1 LSINT
6 RVPPRQANW
15 FTYFPDD
22 YRWSAA
28 VAGVLSTAP
37 YGGAELGE
45 VDRVG
50 RRLRGKVGDDVAWF
64 EAWCEE
70 GRRLRAWG
78 EEAEAAGHRLTAAQ
92 VHLRACSY
100 LQIGERFRTPKDQA
114 AIDAYREALDSFR
127 RFVRLTDRPR
137 IELIEVPY
145 EGSGIPAYFVHA
157 ENAPPGPRPCVV
169 YFDGLDITKELCYLR
184 GAPEMVR
191 RGMSCLIIDGPG
203 NGEAIRFRGL
213 PVRHDCEVAGI
224 ACLDYLETRS
234 DVDAGAVAV
243 LGISLGGYFAARV
256 AAFEPRFR
264 AAVAWGAIWDY
275 HATWRTRL
283 EQRFQTQLSVP
294 GHHIQWVLG
303 METAEAALRKLEEFR
318 LDGVAQRIRCP
329 FMILAGEEDEQ
340 IPIADARALF
350 GAVGSKDKELR
361 IFTAAEGGAQHCQHD
376 YLTRASTA
384 YSDWLAD
391 KLIGAPA

>member
-1 LSINT
+1 LSIKT
-6 RVPPRQANW
+6 GVPPRQANW

-28 VAGVLSTAP
+28 VAGVLTTAP

-50 RRLRGKVGDDVAWF
+50 RRLLGHVGDDESWF
-64 EAWCEE
+64 VAWCEE

-92 VHLRACSY
+92 VYLRACSY
-100 LQIGERFRTPKDQA
+100 LQIGERFRTPKDEA
-114 AIDAYREALDSFR
+114 ALDAYGEALDSFH

-137 IELIEVPY
+137 IELVDVPY
-145 EGSGIPAYFVHA
+145 EGANLPAYFVHA
-157 ENAPPGPRPCVV
+157 ENAPPRPRPCVV

-191 RGMSCLIIDGPG
+191 RGMSCLIVDGPG

-213 PVRHDCEVAGI
+213 PLRHDCEVAGS
-224 ACLDYLETRS
+224 ACLDYLATRG
-234 DVDAGAVAV
+234 DVDASAVAV
-243 LGISLGGYFAARV
+243 LGISLGGYFATRV
-256 AAFEPRFR
+256 AAFEPR
-264 AAVAWGAIWDY
+264 Y
-275 HATWRTRL
+275 HATWRKRL

-303 METAEAALRKLEEFR
+303 METADAALRKLEEFR
-318 LDGVAQRIRCP
+318 LDGVAQRIRRP
-329 FMILAGEEDEQ
+329 FLILAGEEDEQ
-340 IPIADARALF
+340 IPVADARALF
-350 GAVGSKDKELR
+350 EAVGSKEKELR

-384 YSDWLAD
+384 YSDWLVE
-391 KLIGAPA
+391 KLIGRSE